1 MMSEKVDVHRKE
13 LIINFRDMILG
24 NSEKDYVIAGLSEI
38 ENILIKNRDD
48 RFTEEQMLKGLKG
61 FLRKEKGI
69 TRMRSGLYE
78 ITKELQL

>member
-1 MMSEKVDVHRKE
+1 MSEKVDVHRKE